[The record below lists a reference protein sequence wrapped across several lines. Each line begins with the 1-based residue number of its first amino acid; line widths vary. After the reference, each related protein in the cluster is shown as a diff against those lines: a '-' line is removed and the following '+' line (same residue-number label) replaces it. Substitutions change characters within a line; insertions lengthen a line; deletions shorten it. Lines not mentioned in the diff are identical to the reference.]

1 MENNVCINVLFN
13 VTDEEKLEAECT
25 VQFYD
30 FQIVPHV
37 GERFIYS
44 TVRDSDG
51 NFLNKNSTERK
62 NIKIIDGIVE
72 KVIYEVDERG
82 FYRDYKATLAYNYY
96 VLIFVR
102 GDPINDE
109 RFFGKQEKG

>member
-1 MENNVCINVLFN
+1 MENNICINILFN
-13 VTDEEKLEAECT
+13 VTDEEKLEAECS

-37 GERFIYS
+37 GERFIYYA
-44 TVRDSDG
+44 VRDNNG
-51 NFLNKNSTERK
+51 KYLNKNYVDGAG
-62 NIKIIDGIVE
+62 IKIIDGLVE

-82 FYRDYKATLAYNYY
+82 FYRDQKATLSHTYFI
-96 VLIFVR
+96 LIFVR

-109 RFFGKQEKG
+109 RFFGEKDGG